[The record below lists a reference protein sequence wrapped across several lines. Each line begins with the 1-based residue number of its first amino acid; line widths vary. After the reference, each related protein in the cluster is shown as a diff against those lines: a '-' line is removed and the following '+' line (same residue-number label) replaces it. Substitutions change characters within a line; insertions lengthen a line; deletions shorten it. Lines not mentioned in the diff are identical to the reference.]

1 MMSCTST
8 VCEPFL
14 KRQSF
19 YISIVAVACIVLTGC
34 AKYQF
39 HIVEPAA
46 QAQLIERKHAA
57 DITIEPLH
65 YQLQEIDKYLAIRI
79 ENPTDEPITIL
90 SERSYVVDPDN
101 ETHALRGG
109 TIAPQSFVTFSIP
122 PLPYYRGAQSR
133 FSIGFGVGTS
143 YNVRQ
148 HHGGHHHHHHY
159 DSYFHSYYWSPAWYA
174 EAYSWRWKTGL
185 VRLSLV
191 GESSDGHF
199 EHNFLFDRVRV
210 K

>member
-1 MMSCTST
+1 MNRQPLRITILVFACLALTS
-8 VCEPFL
+8 
-14 KRQSF
+14 
-19 YISIVAVACIVLTGC
+19 C

-46 QAQLIERKHAA
+46 HAQLVERKHAA
-57 DITIEPLH
+57 EFAIDPLN

-90 SERSYVVDPDN
+90 SERSYVVDPEG

-109 TIAPQSFVTFSIP
+109 TIAPRSFVTFTLP
-122 PLPYYRGAQSR
+122 PVPYYREAEPH
-133 FSIGFGVGTS
+133 FSVGFGVGTS

-148 HHGGHHHHHHY
+148 YHGGHHYHH
-159 DSYFHSYYWSPAWYA
+159 SYFYSNYWGPSWYA
-174 EAYSWRWKTGL
+174 EPYSWRWKSGP
-185 VRLSLV
+185 VRMSVV
-191 GESSDGHF
+191 GETSNGRF
-199 EHNFLFDRVRV
+199 EHNFLFERVRV